1 MSATNLRIIKTL
13 IVVDLLIVAL
23 CLIFFDMYILL
34 NTQIAYISSLLI
46 MWASLSSY
54 KKMVKLG
61 VDSGAILA
69 HSDRDTLDK
78 LDDPYDLYDQDDDAT
93 DDTEKEK
100 DSLDTEVTKKRGR
113 SFSDTIKDS
122 KPSFSF
128 YRIGS
133 YLFLVLGFLYL
144 NRQNLLHIPSYLLSL
159 AVPIL
164 IIVFILVDAG
174 KIDKSHT

>member
-1 MSATNLRIIKTL
+1 MRMSATNLRIIKTL

-23 CLIFFDMYILL
+23 CLIVFDTQILL

-46 MWASLSSY
+46 MLASLSSY
-54 KKMVKLG
+54 KKMVRLG

-78 LDDPYDLYDQDDDAT
+78 LDDPYDLYGQEEGD
-93 DDTEKEK
+93 EKEEN
-100 DSLDTEVTKKRGR
+100 DSTEVKEVKKRGR
-113 SFSDTIKDS
+113 SFSDTLKDS

-159 AVPIL
+159 ALPIL
-164 IIVFILVDAG
+164 TIVFILVDEG
-174 KIDKSHT
+174 KKDKSHT